1 MIDSFLPTARRLEEG
16 TRGTGVLQ
24 LSPCRPLTLRDRW
37 ARLRSMH
44 KLTLKTRRL
53 VKARW
58 KGGAIVLSLPRV
70 QGFYSNGGDW

>member
-1 MIDSFLPTARRLEEG
+1 
-16 TRGTGVLQ
+16 
-24 LSPCRPLTLRDRW
+24 
-37 ARLRSMH
+37 MH